1 VQNFTFVFNKFE
13 IMSANK
19 TIRNIIFDFGGVVL
33 DIDPSLTLKELANLG
48 FKNTEVFIT
57 PDFQEG
63 VMNKF
68 ERGILTPELFRQKV
82 REAIGAEVND
92 QKIDDAWNALLLDI
106 PKERIA
112 VIEAVRK
119 NYKTFLLSNSNE
131 IHYDVY
137 VRDLQLR
144 FGYREFDQ
152 LFDKAYFSF
161 DLHLSKPNPEIFEFV
176 INQHRLVPS
185 ETLFIDDTFEHIE
198 AARKLG
204 LKTYHLQK
212 PERLRDIF
220 TNGRLNSDLVIV

>member
-1 VQNFTFVFNKFE
+1 
-13 IMSANK
+13 MSPIK
-19 TIRNIIFDFGGVVL
+19 SIHTIIFDFGGVVL

-48 FKNTEVFIT
+48 FKNTDVFIT
-57 PDFQEG
+57 SEFQEG

-82 REAIGAEVND
+82 REFLNTDVSD
-92 QKIDDAWNALLLDI
+92 QNIDDAWNALLLDI

-119 NYKTFLLSNSNE
+119 NYKTFLISNSNE

-144 FGYREFDQ
+144 FGYHEFDQ

-176 INQHRLVPS
+176 LNQHRLVPS

-204 LKTYHLQK
+204 LKTYHLEK

-220 TNGRLNSDLVIV
+220 VNGRLRSDLLIV

>member
-1 VQNFTFVFNKFE
+1 
-13 IMSANK
+13 MSTNK

-48 FKNTEVFIT
+48 FKNTEVFVT

-68 ERGILTPELFRQKV
+68 ERGILTPEKFRQKV
-82 REAIGAEVND
+82 RESIGAEVSD

-112 VIEAVRK
+112 VIEAVRN

-176 INQHRLVPS
+176 LNQHRLVPA

-220 TNGRLNSDLVIV
+220 ANGRLKDDLAII

>member
-1 VQNFTFVFNKFE
+1 
-13 IMSANK
+13 MSTNK

-48 FKNTEVFIT
+48 FKNTEVFVT
-57 PDFQEG
+57 PEFQEG

-68 ERGILTPELFRQKV
+68 ERGILTPEIFRQKV
-82 REAIGAEVND
+82 REFLGAEVND

-176 INQHRLVPS
+176 LNQHRLVPS

-220 TNGRLNSDLVIV
+220 SNGRLNDDLSIV

>member
-1 VQNFTFVFNKFE
+1 
-13 IMSANK
+13 MSPIK
-19 TIRNIIFDFGGVVL
+19 SIHTIIFDFGGVVL

-48 FKNTEVFIT
+48 FKNTDVFIT
-57 PDFQEG
+57 SEFQEG

-82 REAIGAEVND
+82 REFLNTDVSD
-92 QKIDDAWNALLLDI
+92 QNIDDAWNALLLDI

-119 NYKTFLLSNSNE
+119 NYKTFLISNSNE

-144 FGYREFDQ
+144 FGYHEFDQ

-176 INQHRLVPS
+176 LNQHRLVPS
-185 ETLFIDDTFEHIE
+185 KTLFIDDTFEHIE

-204 LKTYHLQK
+204 LKTYHLEK

-220 TNGRLNSDLVIV
+220 VNGRLRSDLLIV

>member
-1 VQNFTFVFNKFE
+1 
-13 IMSANK
+13 MSTNK

-48 FKNTEVFIT
+48 FKNTEVFVT

-68 ERGILTPELFRQKV
+68 ERGILTPEIFRQKV
-82 REAIGAEVND
+82 RESLGAEVSD

-176 INQHRLVPS
+176 LNQHRLVPS

-212 PERLRDIF
+212 PERLRDIIIS
-220 TNGRLNSDLVIV
+220 GRLRSDLNII